1 MADYLAYDNRQW
13 PNIIAG
19 TVTTDIMDQSSTQ
32 LVPIGMKYEQDNR
45 TYRYCKAGSAHGGV
59 LRGAI
64 NGHIIPGDTG
74 TPGFEGA
81 AGYATTAGS
90 TSVRIADTAA
100 THTKNYYAGGY
111 MLIFGTQFECHYIM
125 GNTASDGTSLVL
137 TLPYTDT
144 IDVDLAATGIG
155 VTLYPSIYSN
165 VQAATSVRSDYE
177 SFVVLPQGIVTS
189 GYYFWGQT
197 KGPCWITAHGGTW
210 PGAGACLRDVY
221 FHTDGTIDPASIRVV
236 GTLSPQ
242 RAGYLLSP
250 SSTAAYGDA
259 FIMLQLE

>member
-1 MADYLAYDNRQW
+1 MSYLAITNLQY
-13 PNIIAG
+13 PNLATG
-19 TVTTDIMDQSSTQ
+19 KVRTGVMDHSETQ
-32 LVPIGMKYEQDNR
+32 KFPIGTKYEQDTR
-45 TYRYCKAGSAHGGV
+45 TYRYCRAGSAHGGV

-81 AGYATTAGS
+81 AGFATSSGS
-90 TSVRIADTAA
+90 KVVQIADTTSA
-100 THTKNYYAGGY
+100 HTANYYSGGFI
-111 MLIFGTQFECHYIM
+111 LIFGTQFECHYILSS
-125 GNTASDGTSLVL
+125 TASSGTSLRI
-137 TLPYTDT
+137 TLRDGL
-144 IDVDLAATGIG
+144 DADLAAAGTG

-165 VQAATSVRSDYE
+165 VQSATSVQSDYE
-177 SFVVLPQGIVTS
+177 SFVVVPPCAVTS

-197 KGPCWITAHGGTW
+197 RGPCWVTAHGGTW

-250 SSTAAYGDA
+250 SSTTAYGDA

>member
-1 MADYLAYDNRQW
+1 MADYLDTPILNQ
-13 PNIIAG
+13 
-19 TVTTDIMDQSSTQ
+19 TTTEIKGKVQTSILDHSSTQ
-32 LVPIGMKYEQDNR
+32 LFPIGTKYVQDNR
-45 TYRYCKAGSAHGGV
+45 TFRYCKAGSAHGGV
-59 LRGAI
+59 MRGAI

-74 TPGFEGA
+74 TPGYEGA
-81 AGYATTAGS
+81 AGYATTAGETVLQIS
-90 TSVRIADTAA
+90 DTGT
-100 THTKNYYAGGY
+100 THTKNYYSGGY
-111 MLIFGTQFECHYIM
+111 ILIFNTQFECHYILSS
-125 GNTASDGTSLVL
+125 TASDGTSLRI
-137 TLPYTDT
+137 TLGTALDA
-144 IDVDLAATGIG
+144 DLAAAGVG

-165 VQAATSVRSDYE
+165 VQSATSVQSDYE
-177 SFVVLPQGIVTS
+177 SFVVLPQCSVTS

-221 FHTDGTIDPASIRVV
+221 FHTDGTIDPASIRDV